1 MFGCKPCAKLP
12 FASVCVN
19 CKYAYRILWSKRKTC
34 RFAAKHIKKRRK
46 LNNIIHLNKTGS
58 SFLGL
63 VLCFP
68 QPIKRVVA
76 CSYLV
81 KPTLLKH
88 NQMCR
93 VLGKNTV
100 LLWINENFI
109 QIFAFIFHQMPFL
122 GLIVLSTC
130 AKICEYWIWAF
141 CPNFKN
147 VCFCVTP
154 TQICAFL
161 LGLQRQSQLCLQ
173 NLIFVMK
180 QKTSHKLNIVDAKI
194 IGEIFPL

>member
-46 LNNIIHLNKTGS
+46 LKQIFTL
-58 SFLGL
+58 
-63 VLCFP
+63 
-68 QPIKRVVA
+68 IKRVRVFSDSFCVFRSLSSA
-76 CSYLV
+76 LWRILISS

-141 CPNFKN
+141 CPKFKN

-154 TQICAFL
+154 TQTCSFL